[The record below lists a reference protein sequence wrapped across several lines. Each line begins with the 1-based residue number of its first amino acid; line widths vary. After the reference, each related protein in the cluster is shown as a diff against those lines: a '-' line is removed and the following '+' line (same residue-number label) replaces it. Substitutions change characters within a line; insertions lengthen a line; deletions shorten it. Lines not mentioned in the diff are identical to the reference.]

1 MHLQKRPMEH
11 SILTLLHPVFIR
23 FVKQDAPSTTNS
35 MQRKWILNGIF
46 FTVNVLFV
54 LLLNIFIF
62 KSGFKITLLFFTTIL
77 KMSSVSMCIP
87 KENQIVFIE

>member
-1 MHLQKRPMEH
+1 MEH

-23 FVKQDAPSTTNS
+23 FVKQDAPSTAIS

-62 KSGFKITLLFFTTIL
+62 KSGFKITLLFFYNHFKNEL
-77 KMSSVSMCIP
+77 CIDVYTKREP
-87 KENQIVFIE
+87 NRVY

>member
-23 FVKQDAPSTTNS
+23 FVKQDAPSTAIS

-62 KSGFKITLLFFTTIL
+62 KSGFKITLLVL